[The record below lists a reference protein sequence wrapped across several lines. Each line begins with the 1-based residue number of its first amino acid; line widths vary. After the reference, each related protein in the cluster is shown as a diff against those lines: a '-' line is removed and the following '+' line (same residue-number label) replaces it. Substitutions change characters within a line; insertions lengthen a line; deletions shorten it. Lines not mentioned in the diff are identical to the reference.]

1 MGKAGVGGASGVPP
15 FFLFPFWAF
24 RSAPSGKVRSWG
36 APRETSRAVGLGR
49 GASLP
54 FLRWL
59 RTLGRVVVGGSPL
72 GGFWGSALGAWG
84 FWPFSLSARPFSLLF
99 GRKARS
105 IRRRFGCSSANYRRL
120 NGVALVALS
129 SQSSPFRRLLR
140 PGPFPS
146 SYTRVGARPS
156 SSPLRRAKVPDPRNF
171 AASPCESWPGPPNF
185 TASPWKSPP
194 GRPVFHFAVR
204 KSTTPPGFPTS
215 PWRSSPLRR
224 GKVRQTTR
232 FSTSPCESPPG
243 HPVFHFAVRKSTS
256 PPGFPL
262 RHGELPQFA
271 LVKPPRGVSIPTGPP
286 GATAAPSRVNFRQ
299 IPAPGV

>member
-59 RTLGRVVVGGSPL
+59 RTLGRVVVGGAPWGAL
-72 GGFWGSALGAWG
+72 GVGFGGFGLLA
-84 FWPFSLSARPFSLLF
+84 FFPFGTAIFAPFRPKSQVFPASFLILFGELPATKRRRPRRPFVTKF
-99 GRKARS
+99 A
-105 IRRRFGCSSANYRRL
+105 
-120 NGVALVALS
+120 V
-129 SQSSPFRRLLR
+129 SSPFAAWAFSFLLYARRGSAPQFAASPCES
-140 PGPFPS
+140 PG
-146 SYTRVGARPS
+146 
-156 SSPLRRAKVPDPRNF
+156 PRNF
-171 AASPCESWPGPPNF
+171 AASPCESRPGPPPNF
-185 TASPWKSPP
+185 AASPWKSPP

-232 FSTSPCESPPG
+232 FSTSPCESPPAR
-243 HPVFHFAVRKSTS
+243 PVFRFAVVKSTRL
-256 PPGFPL
+256 PGFSASPCRRFAVAKEGGL
-262 RHGELPQFA
+262 R
-271 LVKPPRGVSIPTGPP
+271 SP
-286 GATAAPSRVNFRQ
+286 GSP
-299 IPAPGV
+299 

>member
-99 GRKARS
+99 SRKARS
-105 IRRRFGCSSANYRRL
+105 FRRRFGCRSANYRRR

-146 SYTRVGARPS
+146 SYTRVGARLP
-156 SSPLRRAKVPDPRNF
+156 SSPLRRAKVPGPRNF

-185 TASPWKSPP
+185 AASPWKSPP

-204 KSTTPPGFPTS
+204 KST
-215 PWRSSPLRR
+215 
-224 GKVRQTTR
+224 
-232 FSTSPCESPPG
+232 STSPCESPPG
-243 HPVFHFAVRKSTS
+243 HPVFRFAVRKSIS

-271 LVKPPRGVSIPTGPP
+271 LVKPPRGVSIPAGPP